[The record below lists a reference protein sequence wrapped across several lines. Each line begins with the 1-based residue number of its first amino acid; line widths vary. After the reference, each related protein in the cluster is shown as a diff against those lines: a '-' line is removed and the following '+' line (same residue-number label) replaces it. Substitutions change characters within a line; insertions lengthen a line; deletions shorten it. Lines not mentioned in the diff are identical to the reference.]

1 MILLSSEVPEVFGMA
16 DRILVLKDG
25 PDYRE
30 YGMDEINKINETDL
44 KTRNVKVEVIK

>member
-16 DRILVLKDG
+16 DRNLSVEKMAKLQG
-25 PDYRE
+25 E

-44 KTRNVKVEVIK
+44 QRLVM